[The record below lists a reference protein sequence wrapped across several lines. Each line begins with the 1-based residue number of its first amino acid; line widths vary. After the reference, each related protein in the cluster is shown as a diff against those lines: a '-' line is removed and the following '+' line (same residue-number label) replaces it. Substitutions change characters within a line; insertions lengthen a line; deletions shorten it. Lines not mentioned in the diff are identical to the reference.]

1 MGEDVPYLGIPALRI
16 NPFHARPL
24 ETGQSKLLVGR
35 DDTTA
40 TWARFLKIR
49 NARMILLVGESGTGK
64 SSLMRCL
71 SEETEKSVH
80 LDMFP
85 SENPVSTILHEI
97 YVTLVG
103 FDVPSS
109 TQELVSRLV
118 STTESNQGPLPLIS
132 LDFSNADGKRLAEVL
147 ATLVNPLYRLNAL
160 VIVSLTTDQRAQIP
174 ASLVNNFDHSTVI
187 KPLNEEEVK
196 QLCESRIAS
205 ASNISWDLSEEALGY
220 IFEKTKGNPSKVMRL
235 LRDLVDEERSN
246 PRDVKYEEPSIDY
259 EEPKI
264 NISYP
269 EEDKIVEEEQNT
281 QAIFDLDLD
290 KLAEVPLPEK
300 KTSLPPPLPSMG
312 AFGRLAARNRVN
324 KEAAPPFD
332 KKNAPRADQDSLD
345 VDANSLWVADQSEA
359 VLLEDVPIAEEIPD
373 SGEVYHFEEEYDEP
387 TISNESN
394 GNVEV
399 LFTQLLNAL
408 DVPKGV
414 GVADLLAAIRRPVI
428 GQKESNPLDM
438 QTLRSL
444 SRGESVLV
452 EVASEREFS
461 PSDARLQDK
470 LNVRRPRMSQM
481 CNRLYRG
488 GILSVQQRGRTRMFK
503 LTNDARAQ
511 LVAWGMMEA
520 SV

>member
-1 MGEDVPYLGIPALRI
+1 MDEDVPYLGLPALRV

-35 DDTTA
+35 DDLTA
-40 TWARFLKIR
+40 RWARFLKIR
-49 NARMILLVGESGTGK
+49 NARMILLVGESGTGR

-85 SENPVSTILHEI
+85 SNDPVSAILHEI

-118 STTESNQGPLPLIS
+118 SNTESTQGPLPLIS
-132 LDFSNADGKRLAEVL
+132 LDFSNADGKKLADVL
-147 ATLVNPLYRLNAL
+147 ATLVNPLHRLNAL

-174 ASLVNNFDHSTVI
+174 AALVNNFDHSAVI
-187 KPLNEEEVK
+187 KSLIDDEVK
-196 QLCESRIAS
+196 LLCESRIAS
-205 ASNISWDLSEEALGY
+205 ASNISWDLPDDALEY
-220 IFEKTKGNPSKVMRL
+220 ILEKTKGTPSKVMRL
-235 LRDLVDEERSN
+235 LRDMVDEERSN
-246 PRDVKYEEPSIDY
+246 PRDVKYEETSINF
-259 EEPKI
+259 EESEI

-269 EEDKIVEEEQNT
+269 EEEAPLEDV
-281 QAIFDLDLD
+281 QAGSMFDLDLD
-290 KLAEVPLPEK
+290 KLAQEPVVEK
-300 KTSLPPPLPSMG
+300 NSPIPPPLPAMG
-312 AFGRLAARNRVN
+312 AFGRLAARNRVY
-324 KEAAPPFD
+324 KEEAPPFD
-332 KKNAPRADQDSLD
+332 KKNAPKAPIDSRD
-345 VDANSLWVADQSEA
+345 VDANSLWLANQPEA
-359 VLLEDVPIAEEIPD
+359 VLIQSEEIVEHTPEIED
-373 SGEVYHFEEEYDEP
+373 FEDDEEYNAPPSAID
-387 TISNESN
+387 SN
-394 GNVEV
+394 GNVEI

-414 GVADLLAAIRRPVI
+414 GVADLLAAIRRPVL
-428 GQKESNPLDM
+428 GQKESKPLDM

-444 SRGESVLV
+444 SRGEAVLV
-452 EVASEREFS
+452 EVGSEREFS

-470 LNVRRPRMSQM
+470 LSVQRPRMSQM

-511 LVAWGMMEA
+511 LVAWGMMEGGI
-520 SV
+520 

>member
-1 MGEDVPYLGIPALRI
+1 MGESLPYLGIPALRV

-35 DDTTA
+35 GDITA
-40 TWARFLKIR
+40 RWARFLKVR
-49 NARMILLVGESGTGK
+49 NARMILLVGESGTGR

-85 SENPVSTILHEI
+85 SEKPVSTILHEI

-118 STTESNQGPLPLIS
+118 STTESTQGSLPLIS
-132 LDFSNADGKRLAEVL
+132 LDFSNADGKKLADVL
-147 ATLVNPLYRLNAL
+147 ATLVNPLNRLNAL

-174 ASLVNNFDHSTVI
+174 ASLVNNFDHSAVI

-205 ASNISWDLSEEALGY
+205 ASNISWDLPEEVLDY
-220 IFEKTKGNPSKVMRL
+220 ILEKTKGNPSKVMRL
-235 LRDLVDEERSN
+235 LRDMVDEERSN
-246 PRDVKYEEPSIDY
+246 PREVKYEEPSINY
-259 EEPKI
+259 EESDV

-269 EEDKIVEEEQNT
+269 EDDVNGQEESQIE
-281 QAIFDLDLD
+281 AIFDLDLD
-290 KLAEVPLPEK
+290 KLAEVPVVEHKASP
-300 KTSLPPPLPSMG
+300 PPPLPSMG

-332 KKNAPRADQDSLD
+332 KKNAPRADQDPIG
-345 VDANSLWVADQSEA
+345 VDANSLWVANKPEA
-359 VLLEDVPIAEEIPD
+359 VLLEGVPIVEDLSEEI
-373 SGEVYHFEEEYDEP
+373 EVFDAGDDYDESIAP
-387 TISNESN
+387 SESN
-394 GNVEV
+394 GNVEI

-444 SRGESVLV
+444 SRGEAVLV
-452 EVASEREFS
+452 EVASQREFS

-511 LVAWGMMEA
+511 LVAWGMMGA

>member
-1 MGEDVPYLGIPALRI
+1 MSGDIPYLGIPALRI
-16 NPFHARPL
+16 NPFHARSL
-24 ETGQSKLLVGR
+24 EAGQSRLLVGR
-35 DDTTA
+35 GDLTA
-40 TWARFLKIR
+40 TWTRFLKIR
-49 NARMILLVGESGTGK
+49 NARMILLVGESGTGR

-85 SENPVSTILHEI
+85 SDDPVSAILHEV

-118 STTESNQGPLPLIS
+118 LNTESTQGSLPLIS
-132 LDFSNADGKRLAEVL
+132 LDFSNADGKKLADVL
-147 ATLVNPLYRLNAL
+147 ATLVNPLNRLNAL

-187 KPLNEEEVK
+187 KPLTEQEVK
-196 QLCESRIAS
+196 KLCESRIAS
-205 ASNISWDLSEEALGY
+205 ASNISWNLTEEALLY
-220 IFEKTKGNPSKVMRL
+220 VMENTKGNPSKVMRL
-235 LRDLVDEERSN
+235 LRDMVDEERSN
-246 PRDVKYEEPSIDY
+246 PRDTKYEEPSIDY
-259 EEPKI
+259 QKSEIK
-264 NISYP
+264 ISYP
-269 EEDKIVEEEQNT
+269 EEDIIEQEETENG
-281 QAIFDLDLD
+281 AIFDLDLD
-290 KLAEVPLPEK
+290 KLAEVPVVEK
-300 KTSLPPPLPSMG
+300 KPSIPPPLPSMG

-324 KEAAPPFD
+324 KEASPPFD
-332 KKNAPRADQDSLD
+332 KKNAPRIAQDSPD
-345 VDANSLWVADQSEA
+345 VDANSLWVANQPEA
-359 VLLEDVPIAEEIPD
+359 VLIEEEPIMDYLPEPEELI
-373 SGEVYHFEEEYDEP
+373 HTEEEYVEP
-387 TISNESN
+387 ISPNQSN
-394 GNVEV
+394 GNVEI
-399 LFTQLLNAL
+399 LFTQLLDAL

-444 SRGESVLV
+444 SRGEAILV
-452 EVASEREFS
+452 EVAAEREFS

-470 LNVRRPRMSQM
+470 LDVRRPRMSQM

>member
-103 FDVPSS
+103 FEVPSS

-118 STTESNQGPLPLIS
+118 STTESTQGPLPLIS

-187 KPLNEEEVK
+187 KPLNEEEIK

-205 ASNISWDLSEEALGY
+205 ASNIVGIYRRRHGGIS
-220 IFEKTKGNPSKVMRL
+220 
-235 LRDLVDEERSN
+235 LRR
-246 PRDVKYEEPSIDY
+246 
-259 EEPKI
+259 
-264 NISYP
+264 
-269 EEDKIVEEEQNT
+269 
-281 QAIFDLDLD
+281 
-290 KLAEVPLPEK
+290 
-300 KTSLPPPLPSMG
+300 
-312 AFGRLAARNRVN
+312 
-324 KEAAPPFD
+324 
-332 KKNAPRADQDSLD
+332 
-345 VDANSLWVADQSEA
+345 
-359 VLLEDVPIAEEIPD
+359 
-373 SGEVYHFEEEYDEP
+373 
-387 TISNESN
+387 
-394 GNVEV
+394 
-399 LFTQLLNAL
+399 
-408 DVPKGV
+408 
-414 GVADLLAAIRRPVI
+414 
-428 GQKESNPLDM
+428 QKEIH
-438 QTLRSL
+438 Q
-444 SRGESVLV
+444 
-452 EVASEREFS
+452 
-461 PSDARLQDK
+461 K
-470 LNVRRPRMSQM
+470 
-481 CNRLYRG
+481 
-488 GILSVQQRGRTRMFK
+488 
-503 LTNDARAQ
+503 
-511 LVAWGMMEA
+511 
-520 SV
+520 

>member
-1 MGEDVPYLGIPALRI
+1 M
-16 NPFHARPL
+16 
-24 ETGQSKLLVGR
+24 
-35 DDTTA
+35 
-40 TWARFLKIR
+40 
-49 NARMILLVGESGTGK
+49 
-64 SSLMRCL
+64 
-71 SEETEKSVH
+71 
-80 LDMFP
+80 
-85 SENPVSTILHEI
+85 
-97 YVTLVG
+97 
-103 FDVPSS
+103 
-109 TQELVSRLV
+109 
-118 STTESNQGPLPLIS
+118 
-132 LDFSNADGKRLAEVL
+132 
-147 ATLVNPLYRLNAL
+147 
-160 VIVSLTTDQRAQIP
+160 
-174 ASLVNNFDHSTVI
+174 
-187 KPLNEEEVK
+187 
-196 QLCESRIAS
+196 
-205 ASNISWDLSEEALGY
+205 
-220 IFEKTKGNPSKVMRL
+220 
-235 LRDLVDEERSN
+235 
-246 PRDVKYEEPSIDY
+246 
-259 EEPKI
+259 
-264 NISYP
+264 
-269 EEDKIVEEEQNT
+269 EEEQNA

-300 KTSLPPPLPSMG
+300 KTALPPPLPSMG

-345 VDANSLWVADQSEA
+345 VDANSLWVANQPEA
-359 VLLEDVPIAEEIPD
+359 VLLEDVPIAEEVPD
-373 SGEVYHFEEEYDEP
+373 SSEVFHIEEEYGES
-387 TISNESN
+387 TIPDESN